1 MSILRAVAFFGALV
15 VAVSGSDLH
24 MAREAVEKA
33 KRALKV
39 AEKCF
44 DTECTPDNIL
54 SLIAQIKDAERRLA
68 DTRSMLTKLQSSS
81 SRGAAPEGSI

>member
-1 MSILRAVAFFGALV
+1 MSIYCGRRILGALV
-15 VAVSGSDLH
+15 VAVSGFDLH
-24 MAREAVEKA
+24 TAREAVEKA